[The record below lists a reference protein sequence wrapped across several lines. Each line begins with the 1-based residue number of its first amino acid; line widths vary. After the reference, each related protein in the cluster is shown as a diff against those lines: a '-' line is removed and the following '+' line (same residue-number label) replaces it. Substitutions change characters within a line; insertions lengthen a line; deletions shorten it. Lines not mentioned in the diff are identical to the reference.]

1 MDILTFVRSYLLL
14 ACFIILPSCA
24 NQRSGLKE
32 QKPQTYLD
40 NELEYQVDGDVDVAT
55 VPWITVWIHGT
66 QPSFDKAPGK
76 RLRAALKRRA
86 HEVFYCKSGLHPIN
100 TQPKTNRHHEF
111 ARLLQQVDP
120 LRFPAAHFYTFGW
133 SGDLSFDVR
142 YQAGK
147 NLYLDLIKLVEEF
160 THTHGVTPNIRLI
173 THSHGGNVAL
183 NLALAHAEYR
193 KNRALAKPRSDSEH
207 YPIDELSEAEYRK
220 RSNLVVNELVLLA
233 CPVQEKTAFL
243 AQDQLFKKIYSL
255 YSSLDVLQV
264 VDPQGLYKNNTIDN
278 GVFSKRRFPASFNKV
293 AQAKI
298 RFNKRAI
305 LHIEFLSDRL
315 VRALPSIITKLDR
328 WHQVNVYDAQI
339 KQICI
344 QHDTGQASDLRCSYV
359 HTHRN
364 RVHHS

>member
-1 MDILTFVRSYLLL
+1 MNILTLVRSYMLM
-14 ACFIILPSCA
+14 ACFIVLPSCS

-32 QKPQTYLD
+32 QKPQTCLD
-40 NELEYQVDGDVDVAT
+40 HELGQEVECDVDVVTA
-55 VPWITVWIHGT
+55 PWITVWIHGT

-76 RLRAALKRRA
+76 RLRTALIKQA
-86 HEVFYCKSGLHPIN
+86 HELFYSKSGLHPIN

-120 LRFPAAHFYTFGW
+120 LRFPAVHFYTFGW
-133 SGDLSFDVR
+133 SGDLNFDVR

-147 NLYLDLIKLVEEF
+147 NLYLDLVKLVEEF

-183 NLALAHAEYR
+183 NLALAQAEYH
-193 KNRALAKPRSDSEH
+193 K
-207 YPIDELSEAEYRK
+207 
-220 RSNLVVNELVLLA
+220 NLVVNELVLLA

-278 GVFSKRRFPASFNKV
+278 GVFSKRRFPVSFDKI

-315 VRALPSIITKLDR
+315 VRALPCIITKLDK
-328 WHQVNVYDAQI
+328 WHQATTGDTQI

-344 QHDTGQASDLRCSYV
+344 QKDTGQACDVRCSYAHN
-359 HTHRN
+359 HTNNERRH
-364 RVHHS
+364 

>member
-1 MDILTFVRSYLLL
+1 MNIFMLIRSYMLI
-14 ACFIILPSCA
+14 ACLIILPSCA
-24 NQRSGLKE
+24 SQRSGLKE
-32 QKPQTYLD
+32 QKPQTCLD
-40 NELEYQVDGDVDVAT
+40 NELENKVDGDRGIAT
-55 VPWITVWIHGT
+55 APWITVWIHGT

-111 ARLLQQVDP
+111 ARLLYEVDP
-120 LRFPAAHFYTFGW
+120 VRFPAAHFYTFGW

-147 NLYLDLIKLVEEF
+147 NLYLDLVKLVEEF

-183 NLALAHAEYR
+183 NLALAQ
-193 KNRALAKPRSDSEH
+193 
-207 YPIDELSEAEYRK
+207 AEYRK
-220 RSNLVVNELVLLA
+220 RSNLVIDELVLLA
-233 CPVQEKTAFL
+233 CPVQERTAFL

-315 VRALPSIITKLDR
+315 VRALPCIITKLDK
-328 WHQVNVYDAQI
+328 WHQATTGDTQI

-344 QHDTGQASDLRCSYV
+344 QNDTGQACDVRCSYAYK
-359 HTHRN
+359 HTN
-364 RVHHS
+364 K

>member
-1 MDILTFVRSYLLL
+1 MNILMLVRSYILL
-14 ACFIILPSCA
+14 ACFIVLPSCA

-32 QKPQTYLD
+32 QKPQTCLD
-40 NELEYQVDGDVDVAT
+40 NELEHEVDENVGVALEKT
-55 VPWITVWIHGT
+55 APWITVWVHGT

-76 RLRAALKRRA
+76 RLRTALKKRA
-86 HEVFYCKSGLHPIN
+86 HEIFYCKSGLHHIG

-111 ARLLQQVDP
+111 AQLLHKVDP
-120 LRFPAAHFYTFGW
+120 VRFPAEHFYTFGW

-142 YQAGK
+142 CQAGK
-147 NLYLDLIKLVEEF
+147 DLYLDLIKLAEEF
-160 THTHGVTPNIRLI
+160 THTHGTTPNIRLI

-183 NLALAHAEYR
+183 NLALAQAEYR
-193 KNRALAKPRSDSEH
+193 KN
-207 YPIDELSEAEYRK
+207 
-220 RSNLVVNELVLLA
+220 LVINELVLLA

-264 VDPQGLYKNNTIDN
+264 VDPQGLYKNNKIDT
-278 GVFSKRRFPASFNKV
+278 GIFSKRRFPESFNNL

-315 VRALPSIITKLDR
+315 VRALPSIITQLDR
-328 WHQVNVYDAQI
+328 WHQDNSRDTQI

-344 QHDTGQASDLRCSYV
+344 QKDTGQASDLRCSYAYN
-359 HTHRN
+359 HTNNERRH
-364 RVHHS
+364 